1 MTTVESA
8 TTLLEN
14 PDVSPVLAVREPIG
28 RFRDAPDP
36 ANASHA
42 PFPLVALITGMASKL
57 KRLGKLVYNVTSI
70 ITTVRLIRR
79 LARKFRSSG

>member
-1 MTTVESA
+1 MRAS
-8 TTLLEN
+8 
-14 PDVSPVLAVREPIG
+14 PIG
-28 RFRDAPDP
+28 GTAGGRRTRRPILNP

-42 PFPLVALITGMASKL
+42 PFPLVALSTNMASKL

-70 ITTVRLIRR
+70 ITTVRLLRR